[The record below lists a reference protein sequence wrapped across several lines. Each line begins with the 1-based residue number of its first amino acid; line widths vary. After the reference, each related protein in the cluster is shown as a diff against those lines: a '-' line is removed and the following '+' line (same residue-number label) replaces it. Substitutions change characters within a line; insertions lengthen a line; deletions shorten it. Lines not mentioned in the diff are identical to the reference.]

1 MSTQGGDGGS
11 RRLKQSVNVVSS
23 RVGEAGVLV
32 HLLSNRIFEVNE
44 TGVRVWELLGEGRSL
59 DEIEER
65 LQVEFSENR
74 ERLRSDIQALVDALA
89 REGLV
94 E

>member
-11 RRLKQSVNVVSS
+11 RRLKQNVNVVSS